1 MGDGALRCTCV
12 FCRKITK
19 EIGRDFEGPNVLMA
33 HPWMSRHT
41 SLPPEVNSRCLDGI
55 YFGGSTCLTSADKLE
70 CLGYEIIPI
79 PRLQTIHTQNL
90 HPHFVELLQLKVS
103 DLVGP
108 NKISIDVMSL
118 WRDVSNSMTCFFA
131 FWLA

>member
-1 MGDGALRCTCV
+1 M
-12 FCRKITK
+12 CR
-19 EIGRDFEGPNVLMA
+19 
-33 HPWMSRHT
+33 
-41 SLPPEVNSRCLDGI
+41 
-55 YFGGSTCLTSADKLE
+55 TSADKLG

-118 WRDVSNSMTCFFA
+118 WRDVSNSKTFLA